1 MITHIQWHKTSEEL
15 PKQSCY
21 KLGVNKKTG
30 EDKLCYF
37 DDDLLV
43 IWEGKIKRSKYLTEI
58 KRWEGHTE
66 EQIPEY
72 WVKIKELELK

>member
-1 MITHIQWHKTSEEL
+1 MITHIEWHKTSEEL
-15 PKQSCY
+15 PKQSHY

-43 IWEGKIKRSKYLTEI
+43 IWGGKIKRSKYLTEI